1 MSKKIFRAIF
11 FVSTF
16 FLLISFFVISGILYS
31 EFLENEKSYLR
42 TEIKFLKELLSTQDD
57 FLEKF
62 KSDTYRLTLIS
73 EDGDVIF
80 DSKANINDMNNHI
93 NRKEIEKAIEIGS
106 GESLRYSDT
115 LLEKTIYIATLLQNQ
130 NILRISTNI
139 NTIWAM
145 ILELVPTFFLIFVI
159 LTICCGFLSNY
170 LAKQIIAPLNKLNL
184 DNPMENQIYNEVS
197 PLLYRIHKQ
206 NKKIKEQMKDL
217 QQKIDEKIE
226 MQKVKEE
233 FSANVSHELKTPL
246 QSIIGYTELFENNLV
261 KPEDSGKFI
270 GNIKKESL
278 RLVALINDI
287 IHLSELD
294 EIEKVNFE
302 KVDLAEVISETI
314 SLLTSSA
321 SKRNVTLHFE
331 NKIDTGI
338 VQGVPSYIQEIV
350 HNLID
355 NAIRYNKDGGKVFV
369 SLEKLQNGK
378 VEFSVKDTGIG
389 IPEEYQ
395 QRVFERFFRV
405 DKSHSRETGGTGLG
419 LSIVKHATKIQNAK
433 LTLES
438 QENFGTR
445 IAVEFLLK

>member
-42 TEIKFLKELLSTQDD
+42 TEIKFLKKLLSTQDD
-57 FLEKF
+57 FLENF

-73 EDGDVIF
+73 EDGEVIF
-80 DSKANINDMNNHI
+80 DSKANVNEMNNHI

-115 LLEKTIYIATLLQNQ
+115 LLEKTIYIATLLPNQ

-145 ILELVPTFFLIFVI
+145 IFELVPTFFLIFVI

-184 DNPMENQIYNEVS
+184 DNPMENQIYDEVS

-270 GNIKKESL
+270 GNIKKESM

-294 EIEKVNFE
+294 EIEKVKFE

-331 NKIDTGI
+331 NKMGMGI

-350 HNLID
+350 YNLID
-355 NAIRYNKDGGKVFV
+355 NAIRYNKEGGKVFV
-369 SLEKLQNGK
+369 SLEKLKNGK
-378 VEFSVKDTGIG
+378 LEFSVKDTGIG

-419 LSIVKHATKIQNAK
+419 LSIVKHAAKIQNAK

-438 QENFGTR
+438 QENHGTR
-445 IAVEFLLK
+445 IAVEF

>member
-57 FLEKF
+57 FLQKF

-73 EDGDVIF
+73 EEGDVIF

-115 LLEKTIYIATLLQNQ
+115 LLEKTIYIATLLPNQ

-145 ILELVPTFFLIFVI
+145 IFELVPTFFLIFVI

-184 DNPMENQIYNEVS
+184 DNPMENQIYDEVS

-294 EIEKVNFE
+294 EIEKVSFE

-331 NKIDTGI
+331 NKIGNGI

-350 HNLID
+350 YNLID

-369 SLEKLQNGK
+369 SLEKLQNCK
-378 VEFSVKDTGIG
+378 LEFSVKDTGIG

-419 LSIVKHATKIQNAK
+419 LSIVKHAAKIQNAK

-438 QENFGTR
+438 QENHGTR
-445 IAVEFLLK
+445 ISVEF

>member
-16 FLLISFFVISGILYS
+16 FLLISFFVISGILYN

-57 FLEKF
+57 FLENF

-73 EDGDVIF
+73 EEGDVIF

-115 LLEKTIYIATLLQNQ
+115 LLEKTIYIATLLPNQ

-145 ILELVPTFFLIFVI
+145 IFELVPTFFLIFVI

-184 DNPMENQIYNEVS
+184 DNPMENQIYDEVS

-294 EIEKVNFE
+294 EIEKVKFE

-331 NKIDTGI
+331 NIIGNGI

-350 HNLID
+350 YNLID
-355 NAIRYNKDGGKVFV
+355 NAIRYNKEGGKVFV

-378 VEFSVKDTGIG
+378 LEFSVKDTGIG

-395 QRVFERFFRV
+395 TRIFERFFRV

-419 LSIVKHATKIQNAK
+419 LSIVKHAAKIQNAK

-438 QENFGTR
+438 QENHGTR
-445 IAVEFLLK
+445 VAVEF

>member
-57 FLEKF
+57 FLENF

-73 EDGDVIF
+73 EDGEVIL
-80 DSKANINDMNNHI
+80 DSKANVNDMNNHI

-106 GESLRYSDT
+106 GESFRYSDT
-115 LLEKTIYIATLLQNQ
+115 LLEKTIYIATLLPNQ

-145 ILELVPTFFLIFVI
+145 IFELVPTFFLIFVI

-184 DNPMENQIYNEVS
+184 DNPMENQIYDEVS

-261 KPEDSGKFI
+261 KPEDCGKFI

-321 SKRNVTLHFE
+321 SKRNVTLYFE
-331 NKIDTGI
+331 NKIGTGI

-350 HNLID
+350 YNLID
-355 NAIRYNKDGGKVFV
+355 NAIRYNKDDGKVFV

-419 LSIVKHATKIQNAK
+419 LSIVKHAAKIQNAK

-438 QENFGTR
+438 QENHGTR
-445 IAVEFLLK
+445 IAVEF

>member
-57 FLEKF
+57 FLQKF

-73 EDGDVIF
+73 EEGDVIF

-115 LLEKTIYIATLLQNQ
+115 LLEKTIYIATLLPNQ

-145 ILELVPTFFLIFVI
+145 IFELVPTFFLIFVI

-184 DNPMENQIYNEVS
+184 DNPMENQIYDEVS

-294 EIEKVNFE
+294 EIEKVSFE

-331 NKIDTGI
+331 NKIGNGI

-350 HNLID
+350 YNLID
-355 NAIRYNKDGGKVFV
+355 NAIRYNKEGGKVFV
-369 SLEKLQNGK
+369 SLEKLKNGK

-419 LSIVKHATKIQNAK
+419 LSIVKHAAKIQNTK

-445 IAVEFLLK
+445 IAVEF

>member
-57 FLEKF
+57 FLQKF

-73 EDGDVIF
+73 EDGEVIF
-80 DSKANINDMNNHI
+80 DSKANVNEMNNHI

-115 LLEKTIYIATLLQNQ
+115 LLEKTIYIATLLPNQ

-145 ILELVPTFFLIFVI
+145 IFELVPTFFLIFVI

-184 DNPMENQIYNEVS
+184 DNPMENQIYDEVS

-226 MQKVKEE
+226 MQKIKEE

-270 GNIKKESL
+270 GNIKKESM

-294 EIEKVNFE
+294 EIEKVKFE

-331 NKIDTGI
+331 NKMGMGI

-350 HNLID
+350 YNLID
-355 NAIRYNKDGGKVFV
+355 NAIRYNKEGGKVFV
-369 SLEKLQNGK
+369 SLEKLKNGK
-378 VEFSVKDTGIG
+378 LEFSVKDTGIG

-419 LSIVKHATKIQNAK
+419 LSIVKHAAKIQNAK

-438 QENFGTR
+438 QENHGTR
-445 IAVEFLLK
+445 IAVEF

>member
-57 FLEKF
+57 FLQKF

-73 EDGDVIF
+73 EEGDVIF
-80 DSKANINDMNNHI
+80 DSKANINEMNNHI

-115 LLEKTIYIATLLQNQ
+115 LLEKTIYIATLLPNQ

-145 ILELVPTFFLIFVI
+145 IFELVPTFFLIFVI

-184 DNPMENQIYNEVS
+184 DNPMENQIYDEVS

-294 EIEKVNFE
+294 EIEKVSFE

-331 NKIDTGI
+331 NIIGNGI

-350 HNLID
+350 YNLID

-378 VEFSVKDTGIG
+378 LEFSVKDTGIG

-419 LSIVKHATKIQNAK
+419 LSIVKHAAKIQNAK

-438 QENFGTR
+438 QENHGTR
-445 IAVEFLLK
+445 VVVEF

>member
-57 FLEKF
+57 FLENF

-73 EDGDVIF
+73 EDGEVIL
-80 DSKANINDMNNHI
+80 DSKANVNDMNNHI

-115 LLEKTIYIATLLQNQ
+115 LLEKTIYIATLLPNQ

-145 ILELVPTFFLIFVI
+145 IFELVPTFFLIFVI

-184 DNPMENQIYNEVS
+184 DNPMENQIYDEVS

-331 NKIDTGI
+331 NKIENGI

-350 HNLID
+350 YNLID
-355 NAIRYNKDGGKVFV
+355 NAIRYNKEGGKVFV

-378 VEFSVKDTGIG
+378 LEFSVKDTGIG

-419 LSIVKHATKIQNAK
+419 LSIVKHAAKIQNAK

-438 QENFGTR
+438 QENHGTR
-445 IAVEFLLK
+445 IAVEF

>member
-57 FLEKF
+57 FLENF

-73 EDGDVIF
+73 EDGEVIL
-80 DSKANINDMNNHI
+80 DSKANVNDMNNHI

-115 LLEKTIYIATLLQNQ
+115 LLEKTIYIATLLPNQ

-145 ILELVPTFFLIFVI
+145 IFELVPTFFLIFVI

-184 DNPMENQIYNEVS
+184 DNPMENQIYDEVS

-270 GNIKKESL
+270 GNIKKESM

-331 NKIDTGI
+331 NKIENGI

-350 HNLID
+350 YNLID
-355 NAIRYNKDGGKVFV
+355 NAIRYNKEGGKVFV

-378 VEFSVKDTGIG
+378 LEFSVKDTGIG

-419 LSIVKHATKIQNAK
+419 LSIVKHAAKIQNAK

-438 QENFGTR
+438 QENHGTR
-445 IAVEFLLK
+445 IAVEF

>member
-57 FLEKF
+57 FLENF

-73 EDGDVIF
+73 EDGEVIF

-115 LLEKTIYIATLLQNQ
+115 LLEKTIYIATLLPNQ

-145 ILELVPTFFLIFVI
+145 IFELVPTFFLIFVI

-184 DNPMENQIYNEVS
+184 DNPMENQIYDEVS

-294 EIEKVNFE
+294 EIEKVSFE

-331 NKIDTGI
+331 NIIGNGI

-350 HNLID
+350 YNLID

-369 SLEKLQNGK
+369 SLEKFKNGK
-378 VEFSVKDTGIG
+378 LEFSVKDTGIG

-395 QRVFERFFRV
+395 SRVFERFFRV

-419 LSIVKHATKIQNAK
+419 LSIVKHAAKIQNAK

-438 QENFGTR
+438 QENHGTR
-445 IAVEFLLK
+445 VAVEF

>member
-57 FLEKF
+57 FLENF
-62 KSDTYRLTLIS
+62 KSDTYRLSLIS
-73 EDGDVIF
+73 EDGEVIF

-115 LLEKTIYIATLLQNQ
+115 LLEKTIYIATLLPNQ

-145 ILELVPTFFLIFVI
+145 IFELVPTFFLIFVI

-184 DNPMENQIYNEVS
+184 DNPMENQIYDEVS

-331 NKIDTGI
+331 NKIENGI

-350 HNLID
+350 YNLID
-355 NAIRYNKDGGKVFV
+355 NAIRYNKEGGKVFV

-378 VEFSVKDTGIG
+378 LEFSVKDTGIG

-419 LSIVKHATKIQNAK
+419 LSIVKHAAKIQNAK

-438 QENFGTR
+438 QENHGTR
-445 IAVEFLLK
+445 IAVEF

>member
-57 FLEKF
+57 FLENF

-80 DSKANINDMNNHI
+80 DSKANISDMNNHI

-115 LLEKTIYIATLLQNQ
+115 LLEKTIYIATLLPNQ

-145 ILELVPTFFLIFVI
+145 IFELVPTFFLIFVI

-184 DNPMENQIYNEVS
+184 DNPMENQIYDEVS

-294 EIEKVNFE
+294 EIEKVSFE

-331 NKIDTGI
+331 NIIGNGI

-350 HNLID
+350 YNLID

-378 VEFSVKDTGIG
+378 LEFSVKDTGIG

-419 LSIVKHATKIQNAK
+419 LSIVKHAAKIQNAK

-438 QENFGTR
+438 QENHGTR
-445 IAVEFLLK
+445 VAVEF

>member
-1 MSKKIFRAIF
+1 
-11 FVSTF
+11 
-16 FLLISFFVISGILYS
+16 
-31 EFLENEKSYLR
+31 
-42 TEIKFLKELLSTQDD
+42 
-57 FLEKF
+57 
-62 KSDTYRLTLIS
+62 
-73 EDGDVIF
+73 
-80 DSKANINDMNNHI
+80 
-93 NRKEIEKAIEIGS
+93 
-106 GESLRYSDT
+106 
-115 LLEKTIYIATLLQNQ
+115 
-130 NILRISTNI
+130 
-139 NTIWAM
+139 
-145 ILELVPTFFLIFVI
+145 
-159 LTICCGFLSNY
+159 
-170 LAKQIIAPLNKLNL
+170 
-184 DNPMENQIYNEVS
+184 
-197 PLLYRIHKQ
+197 
-206 NKKIKEQMKDL
+206 
-217 QQKIDEKIE
+217 

-261 KPEDSGKFI
+261 KSEDSGKFI

-294 EIEKVNFE
+294 EIEKVSFE

-331 NKIDTGI
+331 NKIGTGI

-350 HNLID
+350 YNLID
-355 NAIRYNKDGGKVFV
+355 NAIRYNKENGKVFI
-369 SLEKLQNGK
+369 SLEKLQYGK
-378 VEFSVKDTGIG
+378 IEFSVKDTGIG

-419 LSIVKHATKIQNAK
+419 LSIVKHAAKIQNAK

-438 QENFGTR
+438 QENHGTR
-445 IAVEFLLK
+445 IAVEF

>member
-31 EFLENEKSYLR
+31 EFIENEKSYLR

-57 FLEKF
+57 FLENF

-73 EDGDVIF
+73 EDGEVIL
-80 DSKANINDMNNHI
+80 DSKANVNDMNNHI

-115 LLEKTIYIATLLQNQ
+115 LLEKTIYIATLLPNQ

-145 ILELVPTFFLIFVI
+145 IFELVPTFFLIFVI

-184 DNPMENQIYNEVS
+184 DNPMENQIYDEVS

-261 KPEDSGKFI
+261 KSEDSGKFI

-294 EIEKVNFE
+294 EIEKVKFE

-331 NKIDTGI
+331 NKIGNGI

-350 HNLID
+350 YNLID
-355 NAIRYNKDGGKVFV
+355 NAIRYNKEGGKVFV

-378 VEFSVKDTGIG
+378 LEFSVKDTGIG

-419 LSIVKHATKIQNAK
+419 LSIVKHAAKIQNAK

-438 QENFGTR
+438 QENHGTR
-445 IAVEFLLK
+445 VSVVF

>member
-57 FLEKF
+57 FLENF
-62 KSDTYRLTLIS
+62 KSDTYRLSLIS
-73 EDGDVIF
+73 EDGEVIF

-115 LLEKTIYIATLLQNQ
+115 LLEKTIYIATLLPNQ

-145 ILELVPTFFLIFVI
+145 IFELVPTFFLIFVI

-184 DNPMENQIYNEVS
+184 DNPMENQIYDEVS

-294 EIEKVNFE
+294 EIEKVKFE

-331 NKIDTGI
+331 NKIGNGI

-350 HNLID
+350 YNLID
-355 NAIRYNKDGGKVFV
+355 NAIRYNKEGGKVFV

-378 VEFSVKDTGIG
+378 LEFSVKDTGIG

-395 QRVFERFFRV
+395 TRIFERFFRV

-419 LSIVKHATKIQNAK
+419 LSIVKHAAKIQNAK

-438 QENFGTR
+438 QENHGTR
-445 IAVEFLLK
+445 ISVVF

>member
-57 FLEKF
+57 FLQKF

-73 EDGDVIF
+73 EDGEVFF
-80 DSKANINDMNNHI
+80 DSKANVNEMNNHI

-115 LLEKTIYIATLLQNQ
+115 LLEKTIYIATLLPNQ

-145 ILELVPTFFLIFVI
+145 IFELVPTFFLIFVI

-184 DNPMENQIYNEVS
+184 DNPMENQIYDEVS

-331 NKIDTGI
+331 NKMGMGI

-350 HNLID
+350 YNLID
-355 NAIRYNKDGGKVFV
+355 NAIRYNKEGGKVFV

-389 IPEEYQ
+389 IPVEYQ

-438 QENFGTR
+438 QENHGTR
-445 IAVEFLLK
+445 IAVEF

>member
-57 FLEKF
+57 FLQKF

-73 EDGDVIF
+73 EEGDVIF
-80 DSKANINDMNNHI
+80 DSKANINEMNNHI

-115 LLEKTIYIATLLQNQ
+115 LLEKTIYIATLLPNQ

-145 ILELVPTFFLIFVI
+145 IFELVPTFFLIFVI

-184 DNPMENQIYNEVS
+184 DNPMENQIYDEVS

-294 EIEKVNFE
+294 EIEKVSFE

-331 NKIDTGI
+331 NIIGNGI

-350 HNLID
+350 YNLID

-369 SLEKLQNGK
+369 SLEKFKNGK
-378 VEFSVKDTGIG
+378 LEFSVKDTGIG

-395 QRVFERFFRV
+395 SRVFERFFRV

-419 LSIVKHATKIQNAK
+419 LSIVKHAAKIQNAK

-438 QENFGTR
+438 QENHGTR
-445 IAVEFLLK
+445 VAVEF